1 MYLYLYSSS
10 AFFITKV
17 NFKGIAFPCAF
28 NVDLCYK
35 TVKKVHSTINSR
47 AHNAH
52 HNTNEKEEG
61 QHSSCISVNFRFSKK
76 AKRYDFFG
84 YILVYRLTKICPGV
98 PKLA

>member
-1 MYLYLYSSS
+1 MYLYLHSSS

-28 NVDLCYK
+28 KVDLCYK

-61 QHSSCISVNFRFSKK
+61 WHSSCISVNFRFSKK
-76 AKRYDFFG
+76 AKRYDF
-84 YILVYRLTKICPGV
+84 
-98 PKLA
+98 LAISWCTG